1 MLNFKNQDVE
11 FKQEYVPDIRKE
23 VMAFANADGGIVLV
37 GVRKDG
43 VVIGVDDPD
52 GVMLQI
58 ANSLKDALAPDIMP
72 FVNIKMIEMEGKQV
86 IEIDVA
92 TDTNRPY
99 YIREKGLKPSGVYVR
114 KGSSS
119 QPMTDEGIREMII
132 QSSGSSYEAAR
143 SLHQKLTLILVLP
156 RCRR

>member
-1 MLNFKNQDVE
+1 MLNFENQDVE
-11 FKQEYVPDIRKE
+11 FKQEYVSGIRKE

-43 VVIGVDDPD
+43 VVIGIDDPD

-72 FVNIKMIEMEGKQV
+72 FVNIRTVEMEGKQV

-92 TDTNRPY
+92 TGTNRPY
-99 YIREKGLKPSGVYVR
+99 YIS
-114 KGSSS
+114 
-119 QPMTDEGIREMII
+119 
-132 QSSGSSYEAAR
+132 
-143 SLHQKLTLILVLP
+143 
-156 RCRR
+156 